1 MPLGVVV
8 LLAASLV
15 VSGCQRQPATV
26 TVNVADEPA
35 SPSPVGQTNGGQSD
49 PVATSTGSS
58 EIGDE
63 AVDDKPTTVQ
73 VPAKL
78 VLPVVFAQ
86 QAPFA
91 NWDEL
96 HQEACEEASIIM
108 ADRYFHG
115 KPLDETVMESEIQKL
130 VAWEEENGYKVDL
143 TAEEAVYILQNVF
156 GLSAKVS
163 EEVTVDRI
171 KYELSKGN
179 LVIVPAAGRE
189 LGNPN
194 FKQPGPIYHM
204 LVIKGYDGKQFI
216 TNDPGTRKGDG
227 WRYDYDTLIA
237 AVHDWDHGLAEGG
250 MTDEEMASGRRVMVI
265 VSK

>member
-1 MPLGVVV
+1 MSLGIVA
-8 LLAASLV
+8 LLAATLV
-15 VSGCQRQPATV
+15 VSGCQRQSATV
-26 TVNVADEPA
+26 TVNVTDEPA
-35 SPSPVGQTNGGQSD
+35 SSSPAQQTKDNQAD
-49 PVATSTGSS
+49 PVTTSTGNS

-63 AVDDKPTTVQ
+63 AVDEKPTTVQ

-78 VLPVVFAQ
+78 HLPVAFAQ

-91 NWDEL
+91 NWNDL

-115 KPLDETVMESEIQKL
+115 KPLDEAIMEDEIQKL
-130 VAWEEENGYKVDL
+130 VAWEEEHGYKVDL
-143 TAEEAVYILQNVF
+143 TVEEAAYILENIY
-156 GLSAKVS
+156 GLSAKAS

-250 MTDEEMASGRRVMVI
+250 MTDAEMASGRRVMVI